1 MHTIQ
6 RGQALLSV
14 HGAAGCRLPRRGPTS
29 LIPPAATA
37 PMWPTK
43 TGLSFCNVT
52 LSYGHINLQD
62 SVRFLPAARSTWV
75 LCSFFLLSSRSN
87 RFSTS
92 SGYPTSHSTRT
103 GTSRPGAVA
112 GLSAARTRYPLLS
125 YGAVSGA
132 TDGGF
137 GGFGTS
143 LTPAILQA
151 GGNDTIAWPPMQ
163 SYAYLANHELT
174 VTGKQLAM
182 AFYNISASQLK
193 SYYMGCSE
201 GGREGLKAA
210 QTYAADYDGIIA
222 AAPGLHLP
230 ITQTIQGWPSWAMA
244 QMGYWPSPC
253 AFEAIQADYIA
264 ACDPL
269 DGLKDGV
276 VSRSDLCTYSA
287 TKSAGKAYSNCTKA
301 GAGAPTSGTVS
312 TRDVQV
318 VDMLFQGPHNSAGE
332 RVWFSYQPGIDW
344 TVEAPTVWDKTTQ
357 SFGPGLNSFFDD
369 IYQML
374 VLKTT
379 VTPVFDYAN
388 FTVDS
393 VYLDIV
399 ALIKEF
405 GGWTQ
410 STWPDLSEF
419 QARGGKLITWQGEQD
434 NFLMTQMS
442 ADYYETVRAHMFPG
456 SGSDYAQI
464 HDFYRYFRV
473 PGAGHCALNPFEP
486 KGPFPQ
492 NVLGQLIAWVERGI
506 APAALNGSTESGSS
520 TQPTI
525 CLWPAQPMW
534 DAKGNLDCVPSTDTA
549 QTFIHPPTA
558 WKIGALV

>member
-1 MHTIQ
+1 MPASS
-6 RGQALLSV
+6 ALNALCTASNVAKLFSLFTALPAVEYHIADLSAV
-14 HGAAGCRLPRRGPTS
+14 VVTNFTNTPSANGP
-29 LIPPAATA
+29 L
-37 PMWPTK
+37 WPTK
-43 TGLSFCNVT
+43 TGVSFCNVT
-52 LSYGHINLQD
+52 LSYGHVNLQD
-62 SVRFLPAARSTWV
+62 SILNEFWLPDFPLYENRYLGTGGGGWSVSGTSTLPA
-75 LCSFFLLSSRSN
+75 
-87 RFSTS
+87 
-92 SGYPTSHSTRT
+92 G
-103 GTSRPGAVA
+103 
-112 GLSAARTRYPLLS
+112 LS

-151 GGNDTIAWPPMQ
+151 GGNDTIAWPAMQ
-163 SYAYLANHELT
+163 SYAYLANHELA

-201 GGREGLKAA
+201 GGREGLKAV
-210 QTYAADYDGIIA
+210 QTFAADYDGVIA
-222 AAPGLHLP
+222 AAPGIHLP
-230 ITQTIQGWPSWAMA
+230 ITQTIQGWPSWTMA
-244 QMGYWPSPC
+244 QMGHWPSPC
-253 AFEAIQADYIA
+253 AFETIQTDYIT

-287 TKSAGKAYSNCTKA
+287 TKSVGKTYSNCTKA

-312 TRDVQV
+312 ALDAQV
-318 VDMLFQGPHNSAGE
+318 VDTLFQGPHNSAGQ

-344 TVEAPTVWDKTTQ
+344 TVEAPTVWDPTTQ
-357 SFGPGLNSFFDD
+357 SFGPGPNSFFDE

-374 VLKTT
+374 ILQTT

-388 FTVDS
+388 FTVDN
-393 VYLDIV
+393 VFLDIV

-405 GGWTQ
+405 GGWTE

-434 NFLMTQMS
+434 NFLWTQMS
-442 ADYYETVRAHMFPG
+442 ADYYETVRANMFSG
-456 SGSDYAQI
+456 SGSDYTQI
-464 HDFYRYFRV
+464 HEFYRYFRV
-473 PGAGHCALNPFEP
+473 PGAGHCALNPAEP

-492 NVLGQLIAWVERGI
+492 NVLGQMIAWVEEGT
-506 APAALNGSTESGSS
+506 APAGLNGSTESGSS
-520 TQPTI
+520 SQSTI
-525 CLWPAQPMW
+525 CLWPTQPLW
-534 DAKGNLDCVPSTDTA
+534 DAKGDLSCVPSADTA

-558 WKIGALV
+558 WKKIGTLV